1 MEVFLSIIVGICI
14 GIELCS
20 LATVLHDDYREG
32 SEDDE

>member
-20 LATVLHDDYREG
+20 LATVLHEDYNEG
-32 SEDDE
+32 DDEE